1 MSLLINF
8 YANFLQKEPK
18 SSKIAN
24 VLLQSAKTSVK
35 IGNCM
40 LIQVQFSSAAI
51 TISLIFARPVSQKY
65 VLRSQVQA
73 MSDYDNGDEQV
84 CQYQAIRP
92 YYTEVTEFWILISL

>member
-8 YANFLQKEPK
+8 YANFLQNEPK

-40 LIQVQFSSAAI
+40 LMQVQLSSAAI
-51 TISLIFARPVSQKY
+51 TIQLILALPESQKY
-65 VLRSQVQA
+65 ASQSQVQVV
-73 MSDYDNGDEQV
+73 SEYDNGMNKFINAKLSDLTILKQLSF
-84 CQYQAIRP
+84 
-92 YYTEVTEFWILISL
+92 EF